1 MDNSWSVS
9 DIMKYFHMNSRHTI
23 MAAEQR
29 GEIPES
35 RRSPNG
41 NRYWNISQ
49 IPEIGLRYGFLEKP
63 KIQKTL
69 AVYTPKGGVGKT
81 YCSYTLARTAA
92 LNGIKTLVIDLD
104 FQSSLTKWCLPQ
116 KTIETIEEIQESYGL
131 YHYFFEKIPLNK
143 IIQKTEV
150 PTFDIIPATTEITL
164 MTKKIRTEVLKEYMF
179 RDKLISQLSEYELI
193 VLDHGAGW
201 SDLVETSLAAAEYIL
216 CPAGCESECYLALR
230 KNLDQII
237 EYGKA
242 VKHEWKDFIILPT
255 FLENTKISQL
265 LYVKYINDYPEL
277 STTNS
282 IKKNVAAQEARM
294 SNMSILEFKPKS
306 DIADQFFVAI
316 KEIWDRINK

>member
-1 MDNSWSVS
+1 
-9 DIMKYFHMNSRHTI
+9 

-29 GEIPES
+29 GEIPPSHRNES
-35 RRSPNG
+35 G

-49 IPEIGLRYGFLEKP
+49 IPEIGLRYGFLNKPSEK
-63 KIQKTL
+63 KVI

-92 LNGIKTLVIDLD
+92 LNGVKTLVIDLD

-116 KTIETIEEIQESYGL
+116 KAIENIEDIQESYGL
-131 YHYFFEKIPLNK
+131 YHYFFEKIPLK
-143 IIQKTEV
+143 QVIKSTEI
-150 PTFDIIPATTEITL
+150 PQLDIIPATTEITL
-164 MTKKIRTEVLKEYMF
+164 MTKKIRTETLKEYMF
-179 RDKLISQLSEYELI
+179 RDKLISQLNEYDLI
-193 VLDHGAGW
+193 ILDHGAGW
-201 SDLVETSLAAAEYIL
+201 SDLVETSLASADYIL
-216 CPAGCESECYLALR
+216 CPAGCEPECYLALR

-265 LYVKYINDYPEL
+265 LYVKYINDYPKL

-282 IKKNVAAQEARM
+282 IKKNVSAQEARM
-294 SNMSILEFKPKS
+294 NNISILEFKPKS
-306 DIADQFFVAI
+306 DIADQFFAVI
-316 KEIWDRINK
+316 KEIWARINK